1 LNLKKQY
8 NNQLTN
14 DIKMSKYETQTRNR
28 PDGLLN
34 INPKQCA
41 DPFNRYTMPPI
52 EFIHKGKGLNGAL
65 TMLPNINKIS
75 KALKINERYVLQFLQ
90 SDLGSKVD
98 DTKEVPCIKGIYD
111 QETLQKSLDRL
122 INTFIVCPHTTCDD
136 VGTSLKVIGKKKKTA
151 IEISCSACGNRK
163 KVVPTRTSETKLC
176 AYIIKNPPEEKLLKI
191 RTVEHV
197 ESVESVIVNNEEE
210 DNDNDDNEDN
220 EDNEDDDFSVDTSPE
235 AVAKRA
241 AKECVGMVAGIV
253 ACAEQELS
261 QSERLDL
268 YYKFVTETKP
278 SIFSI
283 ITEATRLNCGNK
295 AVLVLFEV
303 FCIDNIDFYT
313 NPCVVINAHV
323 DLLGHFLEGNHKA
336 QSNFLDRL
344 EKLCYKEELVPKFLR
359 ILANLYEKDLI
370 EEEVILKWNS
380 RKSSGPISLT
390 LRKNIVSFIEWLEEE
405 DEEEEDSD
413 EEDGNIVFDSKP
425 VEEKKEEDETE
436 DTSFIDDM

>member
-1 LNLKKQY
+1 
-8 NNQLTN
+8 
-14 DIKMSKYETQTRNR
+14 MSKYETSTRNR

-34 INPKQCA
+34 INPKQCT

-75 KALKINERYVLQFLQ
+75 KALKINEQYVLQFLQ

-111 QETLQKSLDRL
+111 PETLQKSLDRL

-191 RTVEHV
+191 RTVQHI
-197 ESVESVIVNNEEE
+197 ESVESVIVNEE
-210 DNDNDDNEDN
+210 DIDN
-220 EDNEDDDFSVDTSPE
+220 DFSVDTSPE

-241 AKECVGMVAGIV
+241 AKECIGMVAGIV
-253 ACAEQELS
+253 ACEEQELS
-261 QSERLDL
+261 QSERLEL
-268 YYKFVTETKP
+268 FYKFVTETKP
-278 SIFSI
+278 SISSI

-303 FCIDNIDFYT
+303 FCIDNMDFYN
-313 NPCVVINAHV
+313 NPCSVINTQV
-323 DLLGHFLEGNHKA
+323 DLLWHFLYENHKA
-336 QSNFLDRL
+336 QFIFLDRL
-344 EKLCYKEELVPKFLR
+344 EKLCYTKQELVPKFLR
-359 ILANLYEKDLI
+359 ILANFYEKDLI

-380 RKSSGPISLT
+380 HKSIEPISLT
-390 LRKNIVSFIEWLEEE
+390 LRKNIVSFIEWLE
-405 DEEEEDSD
+405 DSDEEDSD
-413 EEDGNIVFDSKP
+413 EEDENIVFDNKP
-425 VEEKKEEDETE
+425 VEEVEEVDGVE